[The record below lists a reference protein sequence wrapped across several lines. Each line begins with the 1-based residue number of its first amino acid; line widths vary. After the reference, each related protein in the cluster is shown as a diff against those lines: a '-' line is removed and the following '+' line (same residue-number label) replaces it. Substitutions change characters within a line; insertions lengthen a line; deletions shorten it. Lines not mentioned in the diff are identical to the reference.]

1 MTGKVLQFA
10 NRFSFYTADTEIQLD
25 AFGVVFQN
33 QGSTNVKINGI
44 LLLPSESLVWGSYN
58 GNSVRYEN
66 PVQITFVGA
75 TGDLMINQSKY
86 TVKA

>member
-25 AFGVVFQN
+25 AFAVVFQN
-33 QGSTNVKINGI
+33 QGTTNVKINGI
-44 LLLPSESLVWGSYN
+44 NLNPAEFLIWGSYN

-75 TGDLMINQSKY
+75 TGNLMINQSKY